1 MQAIVPEEALP
12 PAANGYKP
20 SHPDLFRVKFVT
32 GSYASSLIAIKVRPS
47 RSSGVVRLK
56 GAGTSFQAFKRDEI
70 LSFLDHAT
78 LTTTRLYSTVQWGPR
93 QEDNLE
99 LNSDL
104 LYGKSTLAVS
114 RRCEWSLT

>member
-1 MQAIVPEEALP
+1 MEEEMQAIVPEEALP

-56 GAGTSFQAFKRDEI
+56 GAVVLPGVQTRRDPFLPRPCDPDNDAVI
-70 LSFLDHAT
+70 LYCPMGSP
-78 LTTTRLYSTVQWGPR
+78 TRGQPR
-93 QEDNLE
+93 AKFRSPL
-99 LNSDL
+99 
-104 LYGKSTLAVS
+104 
-114 RRCEWSLT
+114 R